1 MKAKLNEL
9 MTRLRE
15 DERGLSTVEYVVL
28 LVLLVIMCVAVWNA
42 FGSMLV
48 EKLEESGEEF
58 ETQVVTQGTGT
69 VGDVDDDGNDWAGM
83 RE

>member
-1 MKAKLNEL
+1 MNAKLNAL
-9 MTRLRE
+9 LTKLRD

-28 LVLLVIMCVAVWNA
+28 LVLLVIMCAAVWNA

-58 ETQVVTQGTGT
+58 ENQVVTEATGE
-69 VGDVDDDGNDWAGM
+69 VGDVSDEDNDWEGM